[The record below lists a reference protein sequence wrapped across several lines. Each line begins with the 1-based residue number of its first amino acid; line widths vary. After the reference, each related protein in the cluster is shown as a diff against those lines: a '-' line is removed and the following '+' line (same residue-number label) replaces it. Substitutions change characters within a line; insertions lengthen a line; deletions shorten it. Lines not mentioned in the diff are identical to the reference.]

1 VETDG
6 VISTPE
12 SWTGE
17 SSWSGSALTLQAGQH
32 AIFDIGSDDS
42 RRWVEPVVWSSPG
55 GGSSS
60 TWTSDRRPLGL
71 LVESAPPQGISPTD
85 GVLLPHALST
95 TVLADRRNVRV
106 DVTTGTLQL
115 DDLLVRP
122 VESRLV
128 LTGDGGTTE
137 LVHSSSTTP
146 QPIRVGREGEQAT
159 VVVYDASGAEVH
171 SFELRGARSIPVPS
185 GGFAIVT
192 G

>member
-1 VETDG
+1 MADG
-6 VISTPE
+6 
-12 SWTGE
+12 
-17 SSWSGSALTLQAGQH
+17 
-32 AIFDIGSDDS
+32 
-42 RRWVEPVVWSSPG
+42 RRM
-55 GGSSS
+55 
-60 TWTSDRRPLGL
+60 D
-71 LVESAPPQGISPTD
+71 
-85 GVLLPHALST
+85 
-95 TVLADRRNVRV
+95 
-106 DVTTGTLQL
+106 L

-146 QPIRVGREGEQAT
+146 QPIRVGREGERAT

-171 SFELRGARSIPVPS
+171 SYELRGARSIPVPS